1 MAIHRSRD
9 HPRCNQRILC
19 QPGDEGLRAPFSKRR
34 SAVKPL
40 TLEAASAQTGEI
52 GFDGGFVNKDQP
64 VRFLA
69 QPWQAAGKDPRQAT
83 TVAPDVKRDGHV
95 PAQSALF

>member
-1 MAIHRSRD
+1 MHAFTERHRAGD

-19 QPGDEGLRAPFSKRR
+19 QPGDEGLRAPFFKRR

-40 TLEAASAQTGEI
+40 TLEAASAQSGEI

-64 VRFLA
+64 VWLLA
-69 QPWQAAGKDPRQAT
+69 HPWQATGNPQPSRQT
-83 TVAPDVKRDGHV
+83 
-95 PAQSALF
+95 